1 MLKIGKKNWDNNLAH
16 NLGIINFK
24 IAIFKMFGTM
34 LTTTGYNDLAILSSI
49 VPPLALV
56 LVSYIET
63 PFSHNEQLLCC
74 SRSREIYS
82 WFLEL
87 YNKMPN
93 YMLIPDCVVGELN
106 ALWNTTSISVLVLR
120 VAPFFQEVDHFTPLI
135 CKSIIGNEKD

>member
-1 MLKIGKKNWDNNLAH
+1 
-16 NLGIINFK
+16 
-24 IAIFKMFGTM
+24 MFGTM

-56 LVSYIET
+56 LVLYIET
-63 PFSHNEQLLCC
+63 PFPIMSSVAQDQDKFTLDFSN
-74 SRSREIYS
+74 
-82 WFLEL
+82 

-106 ALWNTTSISVLVLR
+106 ALWNTTRISVLVLR